1 MDKIQKE
8 LVTTLLNAIIEDG
21 KAGIHN
27 SIQDLNVDR
36 LNQETS
42 KIDYAVRE
50 LINLQ
55 EDEDGFN
62 FYIFDKWLRKSNPGA
77 KSIECCIREMLDFYK
92 SVYFNDVEPGE
103 FAEVNAQLDFKDIE
117 IKALAAKMDKAEI
130 SNFKNALKLH
140 FNENGGFL
148 TEKAFHKISGEIFK
162 ELSIAK

>member
-1 MDKIQKE
+1 MEKIQKE

-27 SIQDLNVDR
+27 AIQDLSVDR
-36 LNQETS
+36 LDQETS

-50 LINLQ
+50 LINLK

-77 KSIECCIREMLDFYK
+77 KSIECCIREMLDFYE
-92 SVYFNDVEPGE
+92 SILNED
-103 FAEVNAQLDFKDIE
+103 EVTTTFDFRDIE

-162 ELSIAK
+162 ELSISK